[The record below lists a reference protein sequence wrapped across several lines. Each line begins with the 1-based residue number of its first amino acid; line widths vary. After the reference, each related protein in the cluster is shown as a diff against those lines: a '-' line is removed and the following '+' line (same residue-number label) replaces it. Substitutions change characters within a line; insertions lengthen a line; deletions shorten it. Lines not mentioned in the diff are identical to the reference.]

1 MEKDE
6 ALRMLKERLIQAR
19 TYFLFVFSKLM
30 HTDAG
35 KTKQNK
41 PSCKSLFLQEHIEEL
56 SSLTWSQLCHGGA
69 EGEGGAAA
77 SLRKQLKAKDT
88 ELRQV
93 QRRMDE
99 WKEQTAARLAC
110 KFEEELTA
118 ELER

>member
-1 MEKDE
+1 MERK
-6 ALRMLKERLIQAR
+6 
-19 TYFLFVFSKLM
+19 
-30 HTDAG
+30 
-35 KTKQNK
+35 K

-56 SSLTWSQLCHGGA
+56 SSLTWSHLCHGGG
-69 EGEGGAAA
+69 EGGGGAAA
-77 SLRKQLKAKDT
+77 SLRRQLKAKDA